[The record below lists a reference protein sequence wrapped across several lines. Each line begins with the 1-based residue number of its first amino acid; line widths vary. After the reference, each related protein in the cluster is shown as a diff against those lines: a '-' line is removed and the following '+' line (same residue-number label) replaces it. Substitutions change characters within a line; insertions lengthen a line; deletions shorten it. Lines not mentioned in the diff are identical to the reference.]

1 MNRQNYRDGYTDR
14 RVERE
19 PKVSF
24 LALVFFLIGALP
36 LYSYF
41 QGPRDRG
48 NAATTS
54 FPLDPLWK
62 FAVMGVVVA
71 GTIELVGFFEH
82 YGLTRSVG
90 M

>member
-1 MNRQNYRDGYTDR
+1 MNRQNYRDGHTDR
-14 RVERE
+14 RVGGE

-24 LALVFFLIGALP
+24 LALVFLLIGAVH

-41 QGPRDRG
+41 QGSRDRG
-48 NAATTS
+48 NTAAAS
-54 FPLDPLWK
+54 FPLDPLLK

-71 GTIELVGFFEH
+71 GTIELVEFFERH
-82 YGLTRSVG
+82 GLTRSVG